1 MVVVNVSGSAYSTF
15 KTTQIKLNI
24 KYHYQSHLS
33 YKYKVY
39 KHKAHIHMPGK
50 AYHIA
55 KHDPD

>member
-50 AYHIA
+50 VYHCKA
-55 KHDPD
+55 